1 MFVTVTLNSG
11 HGISL
16 GPRFFLIPNV
26 GYAEPFEANI
36 SELLAGKVIEVSD
49 SATEIQ
55 VISNG
60 ICENGITLTVGV
72 IPTTTTAAP
81 TTTTA
86 APTTTTAAPTTTT
99 AAPTTTT
106 AAPTTTTAAPT
117 TTTAAPTTTSTTTSG
132 GGAPTTTTA
141 APTTTTTTTA
151 GPGSLDWDCILGTCT
166 NVGTGLG
173 VYIDYAECI
182 AYGCEGTP
190 TTTTAAPTTTTAAP
204 TTTTAAPAG
213 TFTVKNTS
221 GPGEIADVVG
231 TGGSY
236 FYFFN
241 TGNFPLTSG
250 QQADGGGASVTSSD
264 IFVDIASTSAAG
276 CLTLYINTAPS
287 GQLQSTGTGTYTFTN
302 KTFTSSDVVLIE
314 YVDGT
319 CA

>member
-117 TTTAAPTTTSTTTSG
+117 TTSTTTSG

-141 APTTTTTTTA
+141 APTTTPTTTA

-182 AYGCEGTP
+182 AYGCEGT
-190 TTTTAAPTTTTAAP
+190 PTTTTAAP